1 MQCFQN
7 TLAYFVTLLTYNCK
21 MFMKLRPDRKV
32 SVVVV
37 VGGWDAVEH
46 LHVVDEAIVPGT
58 DDRLVLNQKP
68 LTFFWLRGP
77 VLQNITDS

>member
-7 TLAYFVTLLTYNCK
+7 VLAYFVMLVTYNCK
-21 MFMKLRPDRKV
+21 MFMKLRPDRKL

-37 VGGWDAVEH
+37 VGGWHAVEH

-68 LTFFWLRGP
+68 LAFIRLRGP
-77 VLQNITDS
+77 VL